1 VISLKK
7 SLIVSVLSLVLLLTL
22 MPVGTNAS
30 YTHEDLTLTVLVNGQ
45 DTSAHNVKSNPL
57 VIDLS
62 QPLQVSLSLTNAG
75 GTVHLTDASVSF
87 YTLQTILFWQLE
99 SKVYTHQVDLDN
111 EDDDGDGKEGFDI
124 LAGASES
131 DGFEISPEDIA
142 DYRDALSGQKVR
154 IDILFNFE
162 TIPDYTVKVYINFV

>member
-1 VISLKK
+1 
-7 SLIVSVLSLVLLLTL
+7 
-22 MPVGTNAS
+22 MPIGTNAA

-62 QPLQVSLSLTNAG
+62 QAITVDLSMTNAG
-75 GTVHLTDASVSF
+75 ETVHLTDASVTF

-99 SKVYTHQVDLDN
+99 TKVYTHQVDLDN
-111 EDDDGDGKEGFDI
+111 EDEDGDGKEGFDI
-124 LAGASES
+124 PAGISES
-131 DGFEISPEDIA
+131 DSFEVSPEDIA
-142 DYRDALSGQKVR
+142 EYRDALSGQKVR